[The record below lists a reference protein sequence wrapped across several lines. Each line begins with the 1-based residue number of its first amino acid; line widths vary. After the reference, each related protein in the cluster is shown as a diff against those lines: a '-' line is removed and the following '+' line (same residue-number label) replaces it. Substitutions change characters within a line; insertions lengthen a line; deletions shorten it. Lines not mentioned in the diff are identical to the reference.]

1 MGLPSPLGR
10 SHADCTLTEIM
21 LFFIGDVPAALVD
34 NIGLWL
40 DFGRHILRYRFTVY
54 LGCL

>member
-1 MGLPSPLGR
+1 
-10 SHADCTLTEIM
+10 M